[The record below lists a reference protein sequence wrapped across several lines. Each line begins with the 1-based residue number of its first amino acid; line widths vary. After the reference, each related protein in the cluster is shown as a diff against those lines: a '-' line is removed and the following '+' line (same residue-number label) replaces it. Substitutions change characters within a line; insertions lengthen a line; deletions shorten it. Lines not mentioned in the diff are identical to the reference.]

1 MEARKSIFDLTG
13 KVALVTGSGRGI
25 GKSLALA
32 LAREGAEVAIAD
44 INKEN
49 ADKTSEEIKS
59 LGRRSI
65 SIKTDL
71 SKKDEVEAM
80 FKEVM
85 KNFGQIDVAINN
97 AGVPGSRLPSA
108 EDIDINDFKRFIDI
122 MLLGYFICCQEEAKI
137 MIKQKK
143 GHIINICAVAG
154 TRPPRGIAGIAPY
167 AAVKAGVKVMS
178 KGLALDW
185 AKYNITVNTISPGYI
200 ITPATEPIIPVRG
213 EMYAS
218 QTPMGRIGLPEDI
231 DGAAVYLASD
241 ASNWTTGIDFFVDGG
256 LRI

>member
-1 MEARKSIFDLTG
+1 
-13 KVALVTGSGRGI
+13 
-25 GKSLALA
+25 
-32 LAREGAEVAIAD
+32 
-44 INKEN
+44 
-49 ADKTSEEIKS
+49 
-59 LGRRSI
+59 
-65 SIKTDL
+65 
-71 SKKDEVEAM
+71 
-80 FKEVM
+80 
-85 KNFGQIDVAINN
+85 
-97 AGVPGSRLPSA
+97 
-108 EDIDINDFKRFIDI
+108 
-122 MLLGYFICCQEEAKI
+122 

-154 TRPPRGIAGIAPY
+154 TRPPRGITGIAPY
-167 AAVKAGVKVMS
+167 AAVKAGVKVMTQ
-178 KGLALDW
+178 GLALDW

-200 ITPATEPIIPVRG
+200 ITPATEPIIPARG

>member
-1 MEARKSIFDLTG
+1 MEEKKCIFDLTG
-13 KVALVTGSGRGI
+13 KVAFVTGSGRGI

-32 LAREGAEVAIAD
+32 LAREGANVAVAD
-44 INKEN
+44 INKDN
-49 ADKTSEEIKS
+49 VDQTCEEIKS
-59 LGRRSI
+59 LGRKSI
-65 SIKTDL
+65 SIKADI
-71 SKKDEVEAM
+71 SKKDEVQDV
-80 FKEVM
+80 FKKIMEH
-85 KNFGQIDVAINN
+85 FGQLDIAINN

-108 EDIDINDFKRFIDI
+108 EDIDIKDFQRFIDI
-122 MLLGYFICCQEEAKI
+122 MLLGYFMCCQEEAKI
-137 MIKQKK
+137 MIKQKR
-143 GHIINICAVAG
+143 GHIINIGAGAG

-167 AAVKAGVKVMS
+167 AAVKAGIKVMS

-200 ITPATEPIIPVRG
+200 ITPATEPIIPMRG

-218 QTPMGRIGLPEDI
+218 QTPMGRIGLPADL

-241 ASNWTTGIDFFVDGG
+241 ASNWTTGIDFVVDGG

>member
-1 MEARKSIFDLTG
+1 MEERKSIFDLTG

-32 LAREGAEVAIAD
+32 LAREGADVAIVD

-59 LGRRSI
+59 LGRRSV

-71 SKKDEVEAM
+71 SKKDEVQAM

-97 AGVPGSRLPSA
+97 AGVSGSRLPSS

-122 MLLGYFICCQEEAKI
+122 MLLGYFMCCQEEARI

-154 TRPPRGIAGIAPY
+154 TRPPRGIQGIAPY
-167 AAVKAGVKVMS
+167 AAVKAGVKVMTQ
-178 KGLALDW
+178 GLALDW

-200 ITPATEPIIPVRG
+200 ITPATEAIIPTRG